1 MPAPDTG
8 LEIELKCQVPP
19 QRQAALTRALATRT
33 AERVDLR
40 ARYFD
45 TPDGR
50 LAAAQLA
57 LRLRREGE
65 VWVQTLKGRGD
76 GLMQRLEDEVP
87 RDAEDGDPPPLD
99 IGLHRGTA
107 AGQALRAALAGG
119 PPPQVV
125 YGTQIQR
132 LKRVLRHGGA
142 RIELALDV
150 GDIVAGEAR
159 TPVCELEFEL
169 LSGPVSALLDLA
181 ARWSARFGLVLDP
194 ATKSERA
201 QWLVQARTQRP
212 VVRASDPALPAGL
225 PLAEARAAMV
235 ASALAQALP
244 NAAALTS
251 GGGHADHVHQLRVG
265 LRRLRSVLR
274 AFGPE
279 DAARDAALGALFGAL
294 GGTRDADVLALTL
307 GSAWAAAQAAGLPV
321 AAAPAPVAAHAGLQ
335 RLHEPTTTALWLGLI
350 ALTVPGP
357 TEAVDD
363 AAPWESVALPR
374 LRRWHRQARRD
385 AQAWATLDDEARH
398 RLRKRLKR
406 LRYVLGFCSALLPAK
421 AWAEEARALRRLQDA
436 LGRWNDAVVARAA
449 LAPALPGDA
458 VAAFATGWLAREA
471 LLIEADCARAT
482 RRWQRLKGRVLKP
495 KPKSRG

>member
-19 QRQAALTRALATRT
+19 EKRAALARALATRT
-33 AERVDLR
+33 AGRVDLQ

-107 AGQALRAALAGG
+107 AGQALLAALAGG
-119 PPPQVV
+119 APPQVV

-132 LKRVLRHGGA
+132 LKRVLRHRGA

-169 LSGPVSALLDLA
+169 LSGPVGALLDLA
-181 ARWSARFGLVLDP
+181 GRWSARFDLVLDP

-201 QWLVQARTQRP
+201 QWLVQGRAQRP
-212 VVRASDPALPAGL
+212 VVRASEPALPAGL
-225 PLAEARAAMV
+225 PLAQARAAMV
-235 ASALAQALP
+235 AAALAQALP
-244 NAAALTS
+244 NAAALTA
-251 GGGHADHVHQLRVG
+251 GAGTPDHVHQLRVG

-274 AFGPE
+274 AFGPA
-279 DAARDAALGALFGAL
+279 DATRDAALAELFGAL

-307 GSAWAAAQAAGLPV
+307 APAHAAAQAAGLPLPEV
-321 AAAPAPVAAHAGLQ
+321 LAAPAAPAGLQ
-335 RLHEPTTTALWLGLI
+335 RLYQPATTALWLGLI
-350 ALTVPGP
+350 ALTAPD
-357 TEAVDD
+357 AS
-363 AAPWESVALPR
+363 AAPEPWDSVALPR

-385 AQAWATLDDEARH
+385 AQAWATLDDQARH

-421 AWAEEARALRRLQDA
+421 AWAEETRALRRLQEA

-449 LAPALPGDA
+449 LAPALAADA
-458 VAAFATGWLAREA
+458 GAAFAAGWLAHEA
-471 LLIEADCARAT
+471 QAIEADCQRAT

-495 KPKSRG
+495 KQTSRG

>member
-1 MPAPDTG
+1 MTAPDTG

-19 QRQAALTRALATRT
+19 EKRAALARALATRT

-57 LRLRREGE
+57 LRLRREGD

-107 AGQALRAALAGG
+107 AGQALLSALAGG
-119 PPPQVV
+119 APPQVV

-169 LSGPVSALLDLA
+169 LSGPVPVLLDLA

-201 QWLVQARTQRP
+201 QWLAQGRVQRP
-212 VVRASDPALPAGL
+212 VVRATDPALPAGL

-235 ASALAQALP
+235 ASALAQVLP

-251 GGGHADHVHQLRVG
+251 GGGNADHVHQLRVG

-279 DAARDAALGALFGAL
+279 DAARDAALGELFGAL

-307 GSAWAAAQAAGLPV
+307 APARAAAQAAGLPLPDLPAA
-321 AAAPAPVAAHAGLQ
+321 AAAPTGLQ
-335 RLHEPTTTALWLGLI
+335 RLQEPATTALWLGLI
-350 ALTVPGP
+350 ALTVP
-357 TEAVDD
+357 D
-363 AAPWESVALPR
+363 AAVAAEPWESVALPR

-385 AQAWATLDDEARH
+385 AQAWATLDDDARH

-421 AWAEEARALRRLQDA
+421 AWAEEAKALRRLQDA

-449 LAPALPGDA
+449 LVPAGPADA
-458 VAAFATGWLAREA
+458 GAAFATGWLAREA
-471 LLIEADCARAT
+471 QTIEADCARAT

-495 KPKSRG
+495 KQKSRG

>member
-1 MPAPDTG
+1 
-8 LEIELKCQVPP
+8 LPP
-19 QRQAALTRALATRT
+19 ERVAALVRALATQT

-40 ARYFD
+40 ALYFD

-57 LRLRREGE
+57 LRLRREGD

-76 GLMQRLEDEVP
+76 GLTQRLEDELP

-99 IGLHRGTA
+99 PGLHRGTA
-107 AGQALRAALAGG
+107 AGQALLAALEGG
-119 PPPQVV
+119 AAPQVV

-132 LKRVLRHGGA
+132 LKRVLRHRGA
-142 RIELALDV
+142 RIELAFDV

-181 ARWSARFGLVLDP
+181 GRWATRFGLLADP

-201 QWLVQARTQRP
+201 QWLLQGRAQRP
-212 VVRASDPALPAGL
+212 VVHASQPALPAGL

-235 ASALAQALP
+235 AAALAQAMP
-244 NAAALTS
+244 NAAALTA
-251 GGGHADHVHQLRVG
+251 GAGTPDHVHQLRVG

-274 AFGPE
+274 AFGPA
-279 DAARDAALGALFGAL
+279 DAERDAALAALFGAL

-307 GSAWAAAQAAGLPV
+307 APARAAARALGLPV
-321 AAAPAPVAAHAGLQ
+321 PAAAATAAAPAGLQ
-335 RLHEPTTTALWLGLI
+335 QLQAPTTTALWLGLV
-350 ALTVPGP
+350 ALSLPAP
-357 TEAVDD
+357 ALEPE
-363 AAPWESVALPR
+363 PWERVALSR
-374 LRRWHRQARRD
+374 LRRWHRQARQD
-385 AQAWATLDDEARH
+385 AAAWATLDDEGRH

-406 LRYVLGFCSALLPAK
+406 LRYVLDFCSALLPAK
-421 AWAEEARALRRLQDA
+421 AWAQEARVLRRLQDA
-436 LGRWNDAVVARAA
+436 LGRWNDVVVAQAA
-449 LAPALPGDA
+449 LAPAADPA
-458 VAAFATGWLAREA
+458 AAFAIGWLAREA
-471 LLIEADCARAT
+471 LLIEADCGRAT

-495 KPKSRG
+495 RG